1 MPRGITGEVATTLDG
16 DGNST
21 LWHADSA
28 HSPDKMVAE
37 IFAGKRKM
45 QNFRANS
52 EPPTEFNPSRIDEEN
67 SAPEESKNDISKLT
81 GYSE

>member
-1 MPRGITGEVATTLDG
+1 
-16 DGNST
+16 
-21 LWHADSA
+21 
-28 HSPDKMVAE
+28 MVAE

-45 QNFRANS
+45 QNIRANS